1 MKGSAEKHSGQHRG
15 MKRSDSL
22 APRLH
27 KITVLGGIVILALLL
42 GSMLVGVPFF
52 DHRPQEANGADSPK
66 IKGIENPKNLPMLLD
81 FGRGLCIPCKM
92 MKPVLEEVAKEYDG
106 KLLVRILEIDQYR
119 DLTREFKIHLIPTQ
133 LFMDSKGKIVNRH
146 EGFMD
151 KASVVAVLNQ
161 MGVKK

>member
-1 MKGSAEKHSGQHRG
+1 MKGSVGEN
-15 MKRSDSL
+15 SDQQGLKGSIGFG
-22 APRLH
+22 PRLRR
-27 KITVLGGIVILALLL
+27 IAVLGGIGILALVF
-42 GSMLVGVPFF
+42 GSMVVGVPLLG
-52 DHRPQEANGADSPK
+52 HRPQEAGGADSPQ

-81 FGRGLCIPCKM
+81 FGRGVCIPCKM

-119 DLTREFKIHLIPTQ
+119 DLMREFKIHLIPTQ
-133 LFMDSKGKIVNRH
+133 IFIDSKGKVFHRH

-151 KASVVAVLNQ
+151 KASVVTVLNQ